1 MIKESVAH
9 VRPGAGALAL
19 LLLALAAWRRRMARR
34 RRHIDGLSDHM
45 LKDIGTSRDRRR

>member
-19 LLLALAAWRRRMARR
+19 LLALAAWRKRAARR

-45 LKDIGTSRDRRR
+45 LKDIGVSSDRRR